1 MVEFIGL
8 DIGSASLK
16 AVQLK
21 KGTLFAFAYTPAPAG
36 VTVASEDKEDLAKL
50 SEAIAGLIS
59 SGNFDSRDVVVALP
73 ESQIFTRVISFPQ
86 MEEKEIAS
94 AIQNEAQ
101 QYIPLPLEQT
111 TLDYEVLGPS
121 EAKSGQ
127 IDILLVAAPKI
138 LTQRYITVL
147 RRAGL
152 NPISLEPETMAL
164 SRSVVG
170 DTSEAPSMVASIGAK
185 TTNLSIFSGNTL
197 RFTRSIS
204 TGGEALV
211 RALSQ
216 SLGFEIGQAQE
227 YFKSYGLA
235 ARGTSKAEGK
245 VMTAI
250 RPIFDI
256 IVEEIRKSLTFYS
269 SHHKKQARRLLLVGG
284 VANLPG
290 IVVYLSEALG
300 IEVGRGDP
308 WETIIIPDQFPKKE
322 LAELAPAFAIAVGL
336 TLKEL

>member
-1 MVEFIGL
+1 MPNFIGL
-8 DIGSASLK
+8 DIGSTMLK
-16 AVQLK
+16 AVQIK
-21 KGTLFAFAYTPAPAG
+21 ERTLFAFAYAPTPAG
-36 VTVASEDKEDLAKL
+36 ITLASEDEESLVKL
-50 SEAIAGLIS
+50 SKAVAGLVIG
-59 SGNFDSRDVVVALP
+59 GNFSSQDVVVALP
-73 ESQIFTRVISFPQ
+73 ESQIFTRVIPFPQ

-94 AIQNEAQ
+94 AVQNEAQ

-111 TLDYEVLGPS
+111 ALDYEILGPS
-121 EAKSGQ
+121 EVKSGQ
-127 IDILLVAAPKI
+127 INILLVAAPKA
-138 LTQRYITVL
+138 LTQRYLKVL

-152 NPISLEPETMAL
+152 NPLSLETETMAL

-170 DTSEAPSMVASIGAK
+170 DTSKNPVMVASIGAR
-185 TTNLSIFSGNTL
+185 TTDLSIFSGNTL

-216 SLGFEIGQAQE
+216 HLGFEMEQAQE
-227 YFKSYGLA
+227 YFKSYGLLEK
-235 ARGTSKAEGK
+235 GSKAEGK

-256 IVEEIRKSLTFYS
+256 IVEEIRRAQAFYS
-269 SHHKKQARRLLLVGG
+269 SHHKKQVRRLIVVGG

-290 IVVYLSEALG
+290 IVVYLAEALG
-300 IEVGRGDP
+300 VEVGRGDP
-308 WETIIIPDQFPKKE
+308 WRTISVPNSFPKKE

-336 TLKEL
+336 ALKEI

>member
-1 MVEFIGL
+1 MADFIGL
-8 DIGSASLK
+8 DIGSTFLK

-21 KGTLFAFAYTPAPAG
+21 EGTLFAFAHAPTPAG
-36 VTVASEDKEDLAKL
+36 VTIASEDKEDLAKL
-50 SEAIAGLIS
+50 SESIAALIS
-59 SGNFDSRDVVVALP
+59 GGNFGSRDVVVALP

-121 EAKSGQ
+121 EVKSGQ
-127 IDILLVAAPKI
+127 ADILLVAAPKV

-152 NPISLEPETMAL
+152 KPTSLEPETMAL

-170 DTSEAPSMVASIGAK
+170 DTSEAPLMVASIGAK
-185 TTNLSIFSGNTL
+185 TADLSIFSGNTL

-216 SLGFEIGQAQE
+216 SLGFEMSQAQE
-227 YFKSYGLA
+227 YFKSYGLLEK
-235 ARGTSKAEGK
+235 GSKAESK
-245 VMTAI
+245 VMAAV
-250 RPIFDI
+250 RPVFDI

-269 SHHKKQARRLLLVGG
+269 SHHKKQVRRLVLVGG

-308 WETIIIPDQFPKKE
+308 WETIIVPDQFPKKE

-336 TLKEL
+336 ALKEL